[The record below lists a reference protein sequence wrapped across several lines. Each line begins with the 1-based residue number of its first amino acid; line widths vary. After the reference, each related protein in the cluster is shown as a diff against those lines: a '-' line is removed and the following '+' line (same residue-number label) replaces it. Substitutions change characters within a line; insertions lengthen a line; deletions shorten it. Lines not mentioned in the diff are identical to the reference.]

1 MHTYIS
7 LLVLERY
14 RLNRHHPVDYFL
26 GYGDCKTSYTRDHE
40 TIEPQRSLCF
50 FFLVSRKVS
59 FTYKALPLPFGNV

>member
-26 GYGDCKTSYTRDHE
+26 GYVDCKTSYTRDHE
-40 TIEPQRSLCF
+40 TIEPQRSLF
-50 FFLVSRKVS
+50 FF
-59 FTYKALPLPFGNV
+59 FFW